1 MATKPSL
8 QDIIEANSIPEPNS
22 GCLIWLRAVTRKGYP
37 VARVKGRLRYVT
49 HLVLEA
55 KGIEVPKGLMACHSC
70 DVRPCIN
77 DGHLFVGTG
86 KDNTQDALKKGRLHG
101 RFKEFCKHGHPM
113 SAENLYVYSYGR
125 RCRACVKDRKHAQA
139 HH

>member
-1 MATKPSL
+1 MAAKPS
-8 QDIIEANSIPEPNS
+8 IREMIEANSIPEPNS
-22 GCLIWLRAVTRKGYP
+22 GCLLWLRAVTRKGYP

-77 DGHLFVGTG
+77 DGHLFVGTS
-86 KDNTQDALKKGRLHG
+86 KLFEAPV
-101 RFKEFCKHGHPM
+101 HGHPM
-113 SAENLYVYSYGR
+113 SGDNLYVYSYGR

-139 HH
+139 